1 MTAGQARAASRRQ
14 LTVAGP
20 GGRLDRVIAELDP
33 ELSRSAA
40 GRLARQGAV
49 RRNGVAA
56 RPADQVV
63 AGDLLEY
70 ELPQPVSLE
79 PRPEAIA
86 LRVVHTDP
94 DFVVV
99 DKPAGMVVHPAVGHH
114 TGTLVHAL
122 LGLGGSWSAAGGS
135 ARPGIVH
142 RLDRGTSGL
151 IIAARTDAAHRAL
164 AAQLAERRLSRTYL
178 AIARGGI
185 SPPAGLLEGPIGR
198 HPRDRLRM
206 AVVEGGRAA
215 RTSYRVLALRGGHTL
230 VRCDLETGRTHQ
242 IRVHLAAA
250 GHPVAGDELYGRRRA
265 GDPDRPM
272 LHAWRLR
279 LRHPR
284 TAEELS
290 FEAEPPSDFAAFW
303 REVCLDDQA
312 EGAGTPPSS
321 GGPTPSVRS
330 PSGVWTRPWN
340 DA

>member
-1 MTAGQARAASRRQ
+1 VTAEQIRGSSRRQ
-14 LTVAGP
+14 LTVAGA
-20 GGRLDRVIAELDP
+20 GGRLDRVLAELDSD
-33 ELSRSAA
+33 LSRSAA

-49 RRNGVAA
+49 RRNGVPA

-63 AGDLLEY
+63 AGDVLEY
-70 ELPQPVSLE
+70 EVPEPVSLE
-79 PRPEAIA
+79 PHPEAIA

-94 DFVVV
+94 DFVVI
-99 DKPAGMVVHPAVGHH
+99 DKPAGMVVHPAAGHH

-122 LGLGGSWSAAGGS
+122 LGLGGAWSAAGGT

-151 IIAARTDAAHRAL
+151 IIAARTDVAHRAL
-164 AAQLAERRLSRTYL
+164 AAQLADRRLSRTYL

-185 SPPAGLLEGPIGR
+185 SPASGMLEGPIGR

-215 RTSYRVLALRGGHTL
+215 RTAYHVLALQGGHTL

-284 TAEELS
+284 TQEELS
-290 FEAEPPSDFAAFW
+290 FEAEPPTDFVAIW
-303 REVCLDDQA
+303 RRVSSRSENQT
-312 EGAGTPPSS
+312 EGGSTPNS
-321 GGPTPSVRS
+321 
-330 PSGVWTRPWN
+330 RPW
-340 DA
+340 AGA